1 MKTRGEEGRKSIKED
16 VDRERVTNQTQTMLQ
31 NAVPSFSPPVSG
43 RVQHGATE
51 DLIS

>member
-1 MKTRGEEGRKSIKED
+1 VEGRKSNKED

-31 NAVPSFSPPVSG
+31 NVVPSSSPQVSG
-43 RVQHGATE
+43 EVQHGATE